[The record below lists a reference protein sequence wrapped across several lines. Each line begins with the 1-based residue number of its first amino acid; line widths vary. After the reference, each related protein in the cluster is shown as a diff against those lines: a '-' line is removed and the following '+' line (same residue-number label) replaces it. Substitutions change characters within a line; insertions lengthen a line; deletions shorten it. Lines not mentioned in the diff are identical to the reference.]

1 MKLFEIK
8 FKTRSGEKIKYV
20 IAKDETDAVLG
31 LVINGKVKHS
41 DINMFVKE
49 VDMSEKSG
57 RKVLKGEYQVK
68 KKNGTLKDRLKDGP
82 SWKGKK
88 SK

>member
-1 MKLFEIK
+1 MKLFK
-8 FKTRSGEKIKYV
+8 VRFKAKGGYKTKYV

-31 LVINGKVKHS
+31 LVIDGKVKHS
-41 DINMFVKE
+41 DITMLVKE
-49 VDMSEKSG
+49 VEMSEKSG

>member
-41 DINMFVKE
+41 DITMLVKE
-49 VDMSEKSG
+49 VEMSEKSG
-57 RKVLKGEYQVK
+57 RKVLKGEYQIK
-68 KKNGTLKDRLKDGP
+68 KKKGTLKDKLKHGP
-82 SWKGKK
+82 SWKGNK

>member
-20 IAKDETDAVLG
+20 VAKNETDAVLG
-31 LVINGKVKHS
+31 LVIDGKVKHS
-41 DINMFVKE
+41 DITMLVKE
-49 VDMSEKSG
+49 VEMSEKSG

>member
-68 KKNGTLKDRLKDGP
+68 KKNGTLKDKLKHGP
-82 SWKGKK
+82 SWKGNK

>member
-20 IAKDETDAVLG
+20 VAKDETDAVLG
-31 LVINGKVKHS
+31 LVIDGKVKHS
-41 DINMFVKE
+41 DITMLVKE
-49 VDMSEKSG
+49 VEMSEKSG

>member
-41 DINMFVKE
+41 DINMLVKE

>member
-1 MKLFEIK
+1 MKLFK
-8 FKTRSGEKIKYV
+8 VRFKTRSGEKIKYV

-41 DINMFVKE
+41 DITMLVKE
-49 VDMSEKSG
+49 VEMSEKSG
-57 RKVLKGEYQVK
+57 RKVLKGEYQIK
-68 KKNGTLKDRLKDGP
+68 KKKGTLKDKLKHGP
-82 SWKGKK
+82 SWKGNK

>member
-20 IAKDETDAVLG
+20 VAKDETDAVLG
-31 LVINGKVKHS
+31 LVIDGKVKHS
-41 DINMFVKE
+41 DITVLVKE
-49 VDMSEKSG
+49 VEMSEKSG

>member
-57 RKVLKGEYQVK
+57 RKVLKGEYQIK
-68 KKNGTLKDRLKDGP
+68 KKKGTLKDKLKHGP

>member
-41 DINMFVKE
+41 DITMLVKE
-49 VDMSEKSG
+49 VEMSEKSG

>member
-41 DINMFVKE
+41 DITVLVKE
-49 VDMSEKSG
+49 VEMSEKSG